1 MIAVRSVRGWM
12 AVAVVGMVLGMVV
25 AMVAS
30 AAAEGLD
37 DLKDTTPAE
46 RAAAQTAMMK
56 SKLGLTDDQLPKIKA
71 INEKYA
77 EQMEPII
84 KGSDGPFV
92 KMRAVKQVEDQKE
105 GDLQGVLSKDQ
116 FSQFQAMKTEMRD
129 KLIAKIKEQQA
140 QKGK

>member
-1 MIAVRSVRGWM
+1 M
-12 AVAVVGMVLGMVV
+12 AVVVL

-56 SKLGLTDDQLPKIKA
+56 SKLSLTDDQLPKIKA

-77 EQMEPII
+77 EQMDPII
-84 KGSDGPFV
+84 KGSDGMFM
-92 KMRAVKQVEDQKE
+92 KMRAIKEVEEQKE
-105 GDLQGVLSKDQ
+105 GELQGVLSKDQ
-116 FSQFQAMKTEMRD
+116 FAQFQAMKSELKD
-129 KLIAKIKEQQA
+129 KLMDKIKEQRA

>member
-1 MIAVRSVRGWM
+1 MIALRSVRSWVAIAVLAM
-12 AVAVVGMVLGMVV
+12 AAI
-25 AMVAS
+25 

-56 SKLGLTDDQLPKIKA
+56 SKLNLTEDQLPKIEA

-77 EQMEPII
+77 EQMDPIL
-84 KGSDGPFV
+84 KGSDGMFA
-92 KMRAVKQVEDQKE
+92 KMRAMKEVEGRKE
-105 GDLQGVLSKDQ
+105 SELQGVLSKDQ
-116 FSQFQAMKTEMRD
+116 FDQFQAMKSEMKD
-129 KLIAKIKEQQA
+129 KLVEKITEQRA

>member
-1 MIAVRSVRGWM
+1 MVALRNVRTW
-12 AVAVVGMVLGMVV
+12 VALVVL
-25 AMVAS
+25 ALAAS

-56 SKLGLTDDQLPKIKA
+56 AKLNLTDEQTPKIKA

-77 EQMEPII
+77 ELMDPII
-84 KGSDGPFV
+84 KGSDGMFS

-105 GDLQGVLSKDQ
+105 GELKGVLSDDQ

-129 KLIAKIKEQQA
+129 KLIEKVKEQRA
-140 QKGK
+140 QKAK

>member
-1 MIAVRSVRGWM
+1 MIALRSVRGWM
-12 AVAVVGMVLGMVV
+12 AVVVL

-56 SKLGLTDDQLPKIKA
+56 SKLSLTDDQLPKIKA

-77 EQMEPII
+77 EQMDPII
-84 KGSDGPFV
+84 KGSDGMFM
-92 KMRAVKQVEDQKE
+92 KMRAIKEVEEQKE
-105 GDLQGVLSKDQ
+105 GELQGVLSKDQ
-116 FSQFQAMKTEMRD
+116 FAQFQAMKSELKD
-129 KLIAKIKEQQA
+129 KLMDKIKEQRA

>member
-1 MIAVRSVRGWM
+1 MIALRSVRGWM
-12 AVAVVGMVLGMVV
+12 AVVVL

-56 SKLGLTDDQLPKIKA
+56 SKLSLTDDQLPKIKA

-77 EQMEPII
+77 EQMDPIV
-84 KGSDGPFV
+84 KGSDGMFM
-92 KMRAVKQVEDQKE
+92 KMRAIKEVEEQKE
-105 GDLQGVLSKDQ
+105 GELQGVLSKDQ
-116 FSQFQAMKTEMRD
+116 FAQFQAMKSELKD
-129 KLIAKIKEQQA
+129 KLMDKIKEQRA

>member
-1 MIAVRSVRGWM
+1 MIALRSVRSWVAIAVLAM
-12 AVAVVGMVLGMVV
+12 AAI
-25 AMVAS
+25 

-56 SKLGLTDDQLPKIKA
+56 SKLNLTEDQLPKIEA

-77 EQMEPII
+77 EQMDPIL
-84 KGSDGPFV
+84 KGSDGMFA
-92 KMRAVKQVEDQKE
+92 KMRAMKEVEGRKE
-105 GDLQGVLSKDQ
+105 GELQGVLSKDQ
-116 FSQFQAMKTEMRD
+116 FDQFQAMKSEMKD
-129 KLIAKIKEQQA
+129 KLVEKITEQRA